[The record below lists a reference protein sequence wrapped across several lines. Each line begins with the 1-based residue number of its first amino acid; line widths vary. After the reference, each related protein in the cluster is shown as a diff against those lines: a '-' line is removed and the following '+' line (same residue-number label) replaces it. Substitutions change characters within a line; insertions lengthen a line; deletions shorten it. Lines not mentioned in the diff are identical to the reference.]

1 MKAKF
6 EVTSWRKCTEL
17 WEEIH
22 AFKREAGE
30 GQKQYLEKWLQLE
43 AKIKNSREVIT
54 PLFLVT
60 HFLERGGI
68 EDITK
73 QLILTMVKVKEKK
86 TILVQVKKAF
96 ETLVANFNQDISAII
111 KERKEEKQDLVFS
124 VKLQT
129 ISFG

>member
-1 MKAKF
+1 MLSK
-6 EVTSWRKCTEL
+6 L
-17 WEEIH
+17 WGKILSL
-22 AFKREAGE
+22 KREAGDRLRMH
-30 GQKQYLEKWLQLE
+30 LEKWLQLE

-73 QLILTMVKVKEKK
+73 QSILTMVKVKEKK

-111 KERKEEKQDLVFS
+111 KERKEEK
-124 VKLQT
+124 
-129 ISFG
+129 

>member
-1 MKAKF
+1 MEEFELWRNLKAKF

-73 QLILTMVKVKEKK
+73 QSILTMVKVKEKK

-111 KERKEEKQDLVFS
+111 KERKEEK
-124 VKLQT
+124 
-129 ISFG
+129 